1 MLVVILL
8 LVIGFAGVA
17 TTLVINGKAFIG
29 ANESDYKIYFSEAIL
44 DDKDKTNS
52 IISENKQEISFET
65 KELVELMDEF
75 NLNFEV
81 TNNSSQYD
89 AEVKF
94 NCQANDTRL
103 FDYVDLTFSIDDK
116 VIAAKTKTNGFVK
129 ATMKKVYIEVLF
141 KKVEYLKITLVL
153 QSSKER

>member
-1 MLVVILL
+1 MILKNNNKLLVVILL
-8 LVIGFAGVA
+8 LVIGFAVVA

-29 ANESDYKIYFSEAIL
+29 ANESDYKIFFSEAIL

-65 KELVELMDEF
+65 KELVELMDES

-94 NCQANDTRL
+94 
-103 FDYVDLTFSIDDK
+103 
-116 VIAAKTKTNGFVK
+116 
-129 ATMKKVYIEVLF
+129 M
-141 KKVEYLKITLVL
+141 VEKL
-153 QSSKER
+153 

>member
-1 MLVVILL
+1 M
-8 LVIGFAGVA
+8 
-17 TTLVINGKAFIG
+17 
-29 ANESDYKIYFSEAIL
+29 

-65 KELVELMDEF
+65 KELVELMDES

-94 NCQANDTRL
+94 
-103 FDYVDLTFSIDDK
+103 
-116 VIAAKTKTNGFVK
+116 
-129 ATMKKVYIEVLF
+129 M
-141 KKVEYLKITLVL
+141 VEKL
-153 QSSKER
+153 